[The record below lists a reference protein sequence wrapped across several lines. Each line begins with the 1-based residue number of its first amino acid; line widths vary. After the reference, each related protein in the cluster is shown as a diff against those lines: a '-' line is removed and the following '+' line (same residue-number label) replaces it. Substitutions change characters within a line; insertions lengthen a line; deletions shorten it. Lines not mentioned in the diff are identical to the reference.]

1 MDNAGWSNLKP
12 AKPGEVRNPRGIN
25 QYTYRDEAKRDLQA
39 WCKTHGKDFVEALA
53 AKALDGEGWAA
64 QLLWK
69 ELLPPESKHELAAHL
84 SGSVEIVGE
93 DEWVQLSGGI
103 DRLRANGRDV
113 PARKGNGSADP
124 GDPE

>member
-1 MDNAGWSNLKP
+1 MASHQV
-12 AKPGEVRNPRGIN
+12 KPGEVKNPLGVN

-53 AKALDGEGWAA
+53 AKALEGEGWAA

-69 ELLPPESKHELAAHL
+69 ELLPPESKHELQAHL

-93 DEWVQLSGGI
+93 DEWADLSSRV
-103 DRLRANGRDV
+103 DRLKSNGKAV
-113 PARKGNGSADP
+113 PERGGNGADAS
-124 GDPE
+124 GDSS